1 MRAQAVCISTYG
13 NVTLAELGGCV
24 QSALEQDVQQVV
36 AKAGPQ
42 HDGICNPVSPLSQ
55 LMTLVH
61 RTMLNSTRDIGVFWL
76 RLGMYV
82 GLSVCL
88 GTIYFQLGEGWN
100 ESARP
105 CPMVPSPALFGRAR
119 RHRFTCGGRHT
130 RYCCKC
136 SGPAS
141 VDTGHSMIPAGQ
153 CARHPACGLCS
164 PGLCGYWA

>member
-1 MRAQAVCISTYG
+1 M
-13 NVTLAELGGCV
+13 
-24 QSALEQDVQQVV
+24 QSALEQEVQQVV

-42 HDGICNPVSPLSQ
+42 HDGIYNPVSPLSQ

-100 ESARP
+100 ES
-105 CPMVPSPALFGRAR
+105 VPSLRRILAESAQHIGCVTCAGRDAR
-119 RHRFTCGGRHT
+119 
-130 RYCCKC
+130 CCSKC
-136 SGPAS
+136 SWAW
-141 VDTGHSMIPAGQ
+141 
-153 CARHPACGLCS
+153 LC
-164 PGLCGYWA
+164 